1 MEYLHVSKGAYDQC
15 WLVFLA
21 DPNYTYNWKK
31 LGSFDSKEDALEY
44 AYSLTKLQVS
54 VVHERPSSERR

>member
-1 MEYLHVSKGAYDQC
+1 MEYLHVSKGAYDQR

-54 VVHERPSSERR
+54 VVH